1 MNFRFSIY
9 FLLLNLS
16 VFAQMGY
23 YVEDNLKYTNNA
35 INDDLYKINKEF
47 QPFVKLDTIGFSEFS
62 LPILTL
68 KIHSESKHKKYPIWL
83 VGNIHAREDYSSKM
97 LMKFANLFLLSV
109 VGLNNTYDKASK
121 YLEFFDFYISPV
133 VNPDGLKIAHEDW
146 VGIEKFKD
154 SIMKIKRIDSFS
166 AWKANGLGVDLNSN
180 FDDGNHLYKC
190 TAISQE
196 VPASE
201 GYKGCFPAEAKET
214 IVLQNF
220 VNKLNPILTLSF
232 HTKGNVLFWGD
243 CDTYDK
249 FNNVDSLISGKVAQ
263 KTGLK
268 MMNLSYNPINYGCGL
283 ENYIR
288 VKLDMLA
295 VCVELSPMT
304 NRREQHPDNQFNKLV
319 WANVAQLPIIYL
331 EELLKTKE
339 LWPNQMKNY
348 FSEID

>member
-1 MNFRFSIY
+1 MNFRLFLFF
-9 FLLLNLS
+9 FLLNFS
-16 VFAQMGY
+16 AFAQKSY
-23 YVEDNLKYTNNA
+23 YIEDNLKYTNDA
-35 INDDLYKINKEF
+35 INEDLYKINSEF
-47 QPFVKLDTIGFSEFS
+47 QPFVKLDTIGFSEFG

-68 KIHSESKHKKYPIWL
+68 KIHSESTHKKYPVWL

-97 LMKFANLFLLSV
+97 VMKFANLFLLSV
-109 VGLNNTYDKASK
+109 FGLDSTYEKASQ
-121 YLEFFDFYISPV
+121 YLELFDIYISPV

-146 VGIEKFKD
+146 TGIEQFKD
-154 SIMKIKRIDSFS
+154 SVLKIKLIDGLS

-190 TAISQE
+190 SSISHE

-220 VNKLNPILTLSF
+220 ANEIKPILTISF

-243 CDTYDK
+243 CDTYEK
-249 FNNVDSLISGKVAQ
+249 FNQVDSLISGKVARM
-263 KTGLK
+263 TGLK
-268 MMNLSYNPINYGCGL
+268 MMNLSYNPITYGCGL

-288 VKLDMLA
+288 AKLGMLA

-304 NRREQHPDNQFNKLV
+304 SRREQHPDNQFNKLV
-319 WANVAQLPIIYL
+319 WSKVSQLPVIYI

-339 LWPNQMKNY
+339 FWPSQMKDY
-348 FSEID
+348 FVE

>member
-1 MNFRFSIY
+1 M
-9 FLLLNLS
+9 
-16 VFAQMGY
+16 
-23 YVEDNLKYTNNA
+23 
-35 INDDLYKINKEF
+35 
-47 QPFVKLDTIGFSEFS
+47 
-62 LPILTL
+62 
-68 KIHSESKHKKYPIWL
+68 

-97 LMKFANLFLLSV
+97 VMKFANLFLLSV
-109 VGLNNTYDKASK
+109 VGMDSTYEKASQ
-121 YLEFFDFYISPV
+121 YLELFDIYISPV

-146 VGIEKFKD
+146 AGIEQFKD
-154 SIMKIKRIDSFS
+154 SVLKIKRIDGLD

-190 TAISQE
+190 TSISQE

-220 VNKLNPILTLSF
+220 ANELNPILTLSF

-243 CDTYDK
+243 CDTYEK
-249 FNNVDSLISGKVAQ
+249 FNNVDSLISGKVARM
-263 KTGLK
+263 TGLK
-268 MMNLSYNPINYGCGL
+268 MMNLSYNPITYGCGL

-288 VKLDMLA
+288 AKLGMLA

-304 NRREQHPDNQFNKLV
+304 SRREQHPDNQFNKLV
-319 WANVAQLPIIYL
+319 WSKVGQLPIIYL

-339 LWPNQMKNY
+339 IWPVQMNDY
-348 FSEID
+348 FVK

>member
-1 MNFRFSIY
+1 MNFHILLFF
-9 FLLLNLS
+9 FLLIFSAFN
-16 VFAQMGY
+16 QKGY
-23 YVEDNLKYTNNA
+23 YVEDDLKYTNEA
-35 INDDLYKINKEF
+35 INEDLYKINAEF
-47 QPFVKLDTIGFSEFS
+47 QPFVQLDTIGFSEFG

-68 KIHSESKHKKYPIWL
+68 KIHSESTHKKYPIWL

-97 LMKFANLFLLSV
+97 VMKFTNLFLLSV
-109 VGLNNTYDKASK
+109 VGIDSTYEKASQ
-121 YLEFFDFYISPV
+121 YLELFDIYVSPV

-146 VGIEKFKD
+146 EGIEKFKD
-154 SIMKIKRIDSFS
+154 SVLKIKCIDGLG

-190 TAISQE
+190 TSISQE
-196 VPASE
+196 VPASQ

-220 VNKLNPILTLSF
+220 VNKLNPILSLSF

-243 CDTYDK
+243 CDTYEK
-249 FNNVDSLISGKVAQ
+249 FNTIDSLISGKVAQ
-263 KTGLK
+263 ITGLK
-268 MMNLSYNPINYGCGL
+268 MMNLSYNPISYGCGL

-288 VKLDMLA
+288 AKLGMLA
-295 VCVELSPMT
+295 VCVELSPTT
-304 NRREQHPDNQFNKLV
+304 NRRDQHPDNQFNKLV
-319 WANVAQLPIIYL
+319 WSKVAQLPIIYL

-348 FSEID
+348 FVE